1 MCAGHLP
8 LSSDICP
15 QKITIM
21 DIITCHT
28 YPNLNQVVDVRGR
41 GAGVGGGKC
50 PIICGIRT
58 AIEPTS
64 VSYGCEIR
72 YCH

>member
-28 YPNLNQVVDVRGR
+28 YPNLNQVGA
-41 GAGVGGGKC
+41 GAGVGGGQM
-50 PIICGIRT
+50 
-58 AIEPTS
+58 S
-64 VSYGCEIR
+64 DHMWYLD
-72 YCH
+72 CH